1 MWKLQTSMTQTF
13 YLIEDI
19 AEVLKTKGVRVAS
32 PNLTIDSLAY
42 DSRRINRPKQSLF
55 FALKGLRDGHQF
67 IAAAYRAGVR
77 NFVVTP
83 NGFTQFVEES
93 MQESANFI
101 LVEDT
106 LKALQALAGWH
117 RRQFTYP
124 VWAITGSNGK
134 TVVKDWLYELLS
146 PEFRIVRSP
155 KSYNSQI
162 GTALSLWQMTEGY
175 DLALFEAGISR
186 SGEMERLA
194 TMIRPQMS
202 VLTNIGAAHQE
213 GFSTTDEKH
222 AEKWRLLAAADERL
236 YPVQKGRGTPK
247 ETDWTWGEGS
257 DARLQICSV
266 SSNDPE
272 PGWTQVTAKLRG
284 EDEPRRLAIPFTDRA
299 SIENAIICWV
309 AMLSLHYEQ
318 EVIAAR
324 IRQLQ
329 VMEMRLE
336 LKQGKNHS
344 TIIDD
349 SYSNDLS
356 SLAISLDLLSQQ
368 QQHPVRTLIL
378 SDLPEVTGHE
388 EQTYQKVAE
397 LLRAHQ
403 LDQLITVGPAL
414 AARKGQFP
422 VAQHLVFQNTQELL
436 WALPG
441 LALADRSILIKGARK
456 HTFELISGRLVLQ
469 THETALEIDM
479 AAISHNIQQ
488 VKKVLAPGVKMMA
501 MVKAFSYGVG
511 SHEVAS
517 WLQFHGVDY
526 LAVAYAD
533 EGVALRQSGITLPI
547 MVMSPD
553 PSAFDA
559 MVQHDLEPEIFSF
572 SILEAWLDRLRY
584 RQVRETWPIHLKFD
598 TGMHRLGFQPEE
610 AHDLGAL
617 LAQESR
623 VRMASVFSHL
633 AASGNKDHDAYTR
646 LQHERFDFLC
656 QALRQHVKEPFT
668 RHLANTDAIFRYPH
682 LHYDMVRLG
691 IGLYG
696 IGEVGQVAGRASDLA
711 EPPKALRPCMR
722 LVSRVSQ
729 VRNLEVGETVGYGRL
744 GVLDRPSRIATVNIG
759 YADGY
764 NRRFGQGVGRM
775 RIRGQSA
782 PTVGAICMDMT
793 MLDVTDIPDVQVGDQ
808 VDVYA
813 DFSEAADWIGTIPY
827 ELLVNIS
834 QRVKRLYYY
843 H

>member
-1 MWKLQTSMTQTF
+1 MTQKPH
-13 YLIEDI
+13 LIEKI
-19 AEVLKTKGVRVAS
+19 AEVLASKELLITK
-32 PNLTIDSLAY
+32 PNATIDSLAY
-42 DSRRINRPKQSLF
+42 DSRRINRPRQSLF
-55 FALKGLRDGHQF
+55 FAMKGLRDGHQF
-67 IAAAYRAGVR
+67 ISSAHRVGVR
-77 NFVVTP
+77 NFVVTST
-83 NGFTQFVEES
+83 GLAEFVDES
-93 MQESANFI
+93 LLIDANFI
-101 LVEDT
+101 VVEDT
-106 LKALQALAGWH
+106 LIALQTLAGWH
-117 RRQFTYP
+117 RRQFDYP

-134 TVVKDWLYELLS
+134 TVVKDWLFELLS
-146 PEFRIVRSP
+146 PELRIVRSP

-162 GTALSLWQMTEGY
+162 GTALSLWQMEPGY
-175 DLALFEAGISR
+175 DLALIEAGISR
-186 SGEMERLA
+186 AGEMERLA
-194 TMIRPQMS
+194 EMIHPQVS
-202 VLTNIGAAHQE
+202 LLTNIGAAHQE
-213 GFSTTDEKH
+213 GFSSVDEKH
-222 AEKWRLLAAADERL
+222 AEKWRLLATAEVRLFAAD
-236 YPVQKGRGTPK
+236 KGRGDRK
-247 ETDWTWGEGS
+247 GTDWTWGEGP
-257 DARLQICSV
+257 DARLRVLSV
-266 SSNDPE
+266 TTNNPE
-272 PGWTQVTAKLRG
+272 AGCTQVMAKLRG
-284 EDEPRRLAIPFTDRA
+284 EKEPRSITVPFTDRA

-309 AMLSLHYEQ
+309 AMLSLDYAQ
-318 EVIAAR
+318 DVIAAR

-368 QQHPVRTLIL
+368 QQHPKRTLIL
-378 SDLPEVTGHE
+378 SDLPEVSGQE
-388 EQTYQKVAE
+388 EQTYQEVAE

-422 VAQHLVFQNTQELL
+422 VAQHLVFQDTQELL

-456 HTFELISGRLVLQ
+456 HAFELISTRLVSQ
-469 THETALEIDM
+469 THATTLEIDM
-479 AAISHNIQQ
+479 DAIAHNIQQ
-488 VKKVLAPGVKMMA
+488 VKKVLAPGVSMMA
-501 MVKAFSYGVG
+501 MVKAFSYGAG

-559 MVQHDLEPEIFSF
+559 MIQHDLEPEIFSF
-572 SILEAWLDRLRY
+572 PVLADWLDRLKY
-584 RQVRETWPIHLKFD
+584 RNVSTAWPIHLKFD
-598 TGMHRLGFQPEE
+598 TGMHRLGFQPED
-610 AHDLGAL
+610 ADALGGL
-617 LAQESR
+617 LNREER
-623 VRMASVFSHL
+623 VYVASVFSHL
-633 AASGNKDHDAYTR
+633 AASGQAEHDAYTHH
-646 LQHERFDFLC
+646 QQQRFEYLC
-656 QALRQHVKEPFT
+656 EALRQHIKQPFV
-668 RHLANTDAIFRYPH
+668 RHIANTDAIFRHPQ

-696 IGEVGQVAGRASDLA
+696 IAEVHGPQEGEDSVKED
-711 EPPKALRPCMR
+711 PPVALRPCMR

-729 VRNLEVGETVGYGRL
+729 VRELAAGETVGYGRL
-744 GVLDRPSRIATVNIG
+744 GVLDRDSRIATVNIG

-764 NRRFGQGVGRM
+764 NRRFGEGVGHM
-775 RIRGQSA
+775 RIRGYSV

-793 MLDVTDIPDVQVGDQ
+793 MLDVTDVPDVQAGDQ

-813 DFSEAADWIGTIPY
+813 DFPEAAASIGTIPH

-843 H
+843 R